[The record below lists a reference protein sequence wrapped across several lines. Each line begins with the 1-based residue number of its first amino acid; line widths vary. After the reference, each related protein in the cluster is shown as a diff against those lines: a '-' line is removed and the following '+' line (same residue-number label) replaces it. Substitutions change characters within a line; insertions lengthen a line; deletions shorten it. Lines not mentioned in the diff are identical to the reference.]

1 MALIGA
7 AMAARRKGNHLITT
21 CIEHASVY
29 NTMSFLEEQGFRIT
43 YLPVDQDG
51 IVSLEALK
59 EALRPETILVSV
71 MYVNNE
77 VGAVQPVDEI
87 AKLVM
92 DYDS

>member
-51 IVSLEALK
+51 SYPWTPCG
-59 EALRPETILVSV
+59 RPSATTRSWSPSC
-71 MYVNNE
+71 M
-77 VGAVQPVDEI
+77 
-87 AKLVM
+87 
-92 DYDS
+92 